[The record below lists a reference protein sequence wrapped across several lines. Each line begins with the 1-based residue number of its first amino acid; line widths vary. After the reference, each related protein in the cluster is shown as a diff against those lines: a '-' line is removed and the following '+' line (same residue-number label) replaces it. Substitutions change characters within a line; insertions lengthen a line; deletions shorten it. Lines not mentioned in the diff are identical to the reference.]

1 MIQISTLRKRQR
13 QNLLLAFLLSLAVV
27 LGAYALLG
35 FLPFGDGTLLTGDLN
50 GLYVNYITDMWRR
63 VRQGGFGYSFSKLA
77 GGSTLGLFAYYMNS
91 PFNLLYLLFPS
102 IPRGKSACSAC
113 CISSGSGPQAPGP
126 AACPGGSACSPFRAR
141 WAQGWPPSCWYPP
154 CWKSRRAKAACLPWP
169 SR

>member
-63 VRQGGFGYSFSKLA
+63 VAAGRLRVQFFQA
-77 GGSTLGLFAYYMNS
+77 GGRQHAGAVRLLHEQPVQPAVPAVPRAGHPPCGPADVRAAHSPDRRDGLF
-91 PFNLLYLLFPS
+91 S
-102 IPRGKSACSAC
+102 IWGGILKAAPAC
-113 CISSGSGPQAPGP
+113 CPG
-126 AACPGGSACSPFRAR
+126 
-141 WAQGWPPSCWYPP
+141 
-154 CWKSRRAKAACLPWP
+154 
-169 SR
+169 